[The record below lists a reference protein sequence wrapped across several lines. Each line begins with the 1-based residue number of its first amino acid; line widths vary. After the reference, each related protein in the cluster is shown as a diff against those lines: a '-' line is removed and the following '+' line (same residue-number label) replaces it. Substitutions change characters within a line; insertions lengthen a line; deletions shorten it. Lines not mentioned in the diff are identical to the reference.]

1 VLGIRDIEIYIPP
14 QRVSNYDKKDEF
26 QLSNEFIENKLGVKS
41 VSRIE
46 KSQSA
51 SDLCCIAYERLIAR
65 KTNLNP
71 DDIDVII
78 VCTQNPDY
86 SLPHTSAVVHGRLN
100 LSDKCAAFDVSLGC
114 SGYVYT
120 LAIIESL
127 MKTSDMKNGL
137 LFTADP
143 YSKIID
149 ENDKNTVLLF
159 GDAATVTYLSQ
170 DPVFIS
176 GKFTYGTKGK
186 GYEHLICRD
195 EVLKMNGR
203 EIFNF
208 AARTVPDDIK
218 KVLRINNLNLDDID
232 RFLLH
237 QGSKYMIDFL
247 IKRTGLPEEKTPYV
261 IQEYGNT
268 VSSSIPIMLKDL
280 ILDKNIKRVLINGFG
295 VGLSWA
301 STILT
306 RTLTGG

>member
-1 VLGIRDIEIYIPP
+1 MIGICDIEYYIPNNKIDNI
-14 QRVSNYDKKDEF
+14 QYKDKF
-26 QLSNEFIENKLGVKS
+26 QISEDFIENKLGVRS
-41 VSRIE
+41 VSRIQ
-46 KSQSA
+46 SDQSA
-51 SDLCCIAYERLIAR
+51 SDLCCLVFNKLMEH
-65 KTNLNP
+65 
-71 DDIDVII
+71 DIDLDPNEIDILV

-86 SLPHTSAVVHGRLN
+86 SLPHTSAIVHGKLN
-100 LSDKCAAFDVSLGC
+100 LPEKCAAFDVSLGC

-120 LAIIESL
+120 LAVIESL

-159 GDAATVTYLSQ
+159 GDAATVTHIGR

-186 GYEHLICRD
+186 DYEHLICRNN
-195 EVLKMNGR
+195 VLIMNGR
-203 EIFNF
+203 GIFNF
-208 AARTVPDDIK
+208 AARTIPEDIRK
-218 KVLRINNLNLDDID
+218 ILAINNLHINDID

-247 IKRTGLPEEKTPYV
+247 IKRIGLPEEKTPYV
-261 IQEYGNT
+261 IEDYGNT

-280 ILDKNIKRVLINGFG
+280 IFDKNIKRVLINGFG

-301 STILT
+301 STVLT
-306 RTLTGG
+306 RI